1 MTSPTDVEAS
11 LLEQLTGGDH
21 SVLGDLFALHRDRLW
36 RMVNFRFDRRL
47 GSRLD
52 ADDILQEAYVDAS
65 TRIEHYTQDPTRS
78 FYIWLRLI
86 VTQTMVDTHRRHMGT
101 QKRDVRREQKKQPA
115 YPEATSISLARRLVG
130 SVATPSQAA
139 VKAEALQQLEQ
150 ALEQMDPIDQEVL
163 ALRHFEELTNA
174 EVAEVLGIQ
183 QKAASIRYVRA
194 IARLKE
200 VLAKIPGFFDGI
212 QNTI

>member
-1 MTSPTDVEAS
+1 M
-11 LLEQLTGGDH
+11 
-21 SVLGDLFALHRDRLW
+21 
-36 RMVNFRFDRRL
+36 
-47 GSRLD
+47 D
-52 ADDILQEAYVDAS
+52 ADDILQEAYVDAAQ
-65 TRIEHYTQDPTRS
+65 RIEHYTQDPSKS

-86 VTQTMVDTHRRHMGT
+86 VTQTMVDAHRRHLGT
-101 QKRDVRREQKKQPA
+101 KKRDVRREQKKHHA
-115 YPEATSISLARRLVG
+115 YPEATSVSLARRLIG
-130 SVATPSQAA
+130 SIATPSQAA

-163 ALRHFEELTNA
+163 ALRHFEELTNT

-200 VLAKIPGFFDGI
+200 VLAKVPGFFDGM